1 MPEDVQK
8 VEITQP
14 IPESSAALRA
24 TEDHTAALIQH
35 QSDANALRTE
45 GHRKTNLIWE
55 RTQSIIALAVVLT
68 TCAGVACLSIIR
80 FYNIESAITFPP
92 EWWTILGLV
101 IGFYFG
107 RTNHERV
114 EDSIALPVRGRAA

>member
-1 MPEDVQK
+1 MAEEVQK

-14 IPESSAALRA
+14 IPDKPAGPDANEA
-24 TEDHTAALIQH
+24 HTAALIQH

-55 RTQSIIALAVVLT
+55 RTQSVIALAVVLT
-68 TCAGVACLSIIR
+68 TCAGVAALTVIR
-80 FYNIESAITFPP
+80 FFNFDQAITFPP

-114 EDSIALPVRGRAA
+114 EDSISLPVRGRTA